1 MTWEFDE
8 IIAGAQKDRYAMSVT
23 FSSYGTLFNDP
34 KLSQTGGRWA
44 WSTMP
49 GHPSKEQ
56 NRSLID
62 GQFMAISKYSRYP
75 DWAMEFVRM
84 ACSKQAMVRS
94 MEGGNAPPRGSS
106 LRDPQMVAKLGWPSA
121 AAEAIETGIPIS
133 QDPAWDGLEIALRT
147 GVSETLLG
155 QKTAKQALQ
164 GVAGEWRRNLRRAGI
179 LK

>member
-1 MTWEFDE
+1 
-8 IIAGAQKDRYAMSVT
+8 
-23 FSSYGTLFNDP
+23 
-34 KLSQTGGRWA
+34 
-44 WSTMP
+44 
-49 GHPSKEQ
+49 
-56 NRSLID
+56 
-62 GQFMAISKYSRYP
+62 
-75 DWAMEFVRM
+75 M
-84 ACSKQAMVRS
+84 ACSKQAMIRS